1 MSLFSII
8 RLELEKLLHK
18 KTTLLSALNFV
29 VPLLFGIGMISG
41 FSFFVGEGVDAVSQ
55 ELSAMDFIVNML
67 GQSKY
72 LLFFIAIILAAISVA
87 SEIENGQMKSEVIRV
102 CSRSKILL
110 AKYFA
115 LLIFL
120 GAVVLMFIIWCLATY
135 AVMLLVNSPYASSE
149 FFGQAIRE
157 QIYYIIF
164 MFVGVAVA
172 VSSTMLLGLKLKTFP
187 CFAISYIGWFIS
199 LYSDFFGGLKL
210 FIPYNLPDYA
220 LEQAGNAVI
229 LLPYVGLFL
238 GYCGILTALAVVLF
252 QCMDIKA

>member
-8 RLELEKLLHK
+8 QVELGKLLHK

-29 VPLLFGIGMISG
+29 IPLLFGIGMISG

-55 ELSAMDFIVNML
+55 ELSAMDFTVNMF

-72 LLFFIAIILAAISVA
+72 LLFFVAIILAAISVA

-102 CSRSKILL
+102 CSRAKILL

-115 LLIFL
+115 LLIIL
-120 GAVVLMFIIWCLATY
+120 GAVMLLFIIWCLAIYT
-135 AVMLLVNSPYASSE
+135 VMLLVNSPYASGA
-149 FFGQAIRE
+149 FFGQILRE
-157 QIYYIIF
+157 QIYYIIL
-164 MFVGVAVA
+164 MFIGIAVA
-172 VSSTMLLGLKLKTFP
+172 VSATMLLGLKLKTFP

-199 LYSDFFGGLKL
+199 LYSDFFGSLKL

-220 LEQAGNAVI
+220 LEQAGNAVS
-229 LLPYVGLFL
+229 LLPYTGLFL
-238 GYCGILTALAVVLF
+238 GYCGVLIALAVVLF
-252 QCMDIKA
+252 QRMDIKA